1 MDNKEKQNLARQV
14 IESFNGNDYNKLLSK
29 AISLGIVTNNQLKSA
44 LKHANNVQIF
54 HAQNILNKKKE
65 YTTLKSV
72 SLALR
77 LRKEDCKNLFKVT
90 KKSVQY
96 YIEDYWFPTEEVKE
110 AILLTNELTE
120 ENLSYHLDTLY
131 FYNKVIKNKELK
143 KKFDVST
150 TEVYKNKA
158 KIVRYLIKSSYLSE
172 WHIEEVKD
180 NKFFA
185 FKFIVN
191 GKEYFF
197 HQVNE
202 PFYRSLLNEESFLL
216 LKTDT
221 KGFECDDRE
230 IDELTEE
237 EIKKWKFR
245 YSLLDLIADRVTDYT
260 DR

>member
-14 IESFNGNDYNKLLSK
+14 IETFNANDYIKLLSK
-29 AISLGIVTNNQLKSA
+29 VIAQGIVTNKQLKSA
-44 LKHANNVQIF
+44 FAHADNAHSFAIK
-54 HAQNILNKKKE
+54 NILNKKKE

-77 LRKEDCKNLFKVT
+77 LRKEDCQNLFKIT

-143 KKFDVST
+143 KQFDVST

-158 KIVRYLIKSSYLSE
+158 KIVRYLIKSGYLSE

-191 GKEYFF
+191 GKDYFF

-202 PFYRSLLNEESFLL
+202 PFYRSLLNEESFLS
-216 LKTDT
+216 LKTET
-221 KGFECDDRE
+221 KAFESDNRE
-230 IDELTEE
+230 IEELSEE
-237 EIKKWKFR
+237 EIKKWGFR
-245 YSLLDLIADRVTDYT
+245 YSLLELIADRVTDYT